1 MKKYDWYC
9 SIAWLAAI
17 AIITCLVLVK
27 LLTS

>member
-17 AIITCLVLVK
+17 AIITCVMLVK
-27 LLTS
+27 LLVS